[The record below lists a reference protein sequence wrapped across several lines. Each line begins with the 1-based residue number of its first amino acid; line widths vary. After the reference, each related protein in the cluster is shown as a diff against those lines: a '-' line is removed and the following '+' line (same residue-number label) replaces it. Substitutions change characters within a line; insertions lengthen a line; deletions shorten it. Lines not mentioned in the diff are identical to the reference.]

1 MTVTAA
7 VAATVIMADRV
18 DDEERVV
25 EAS

>member
-7 VAATVIMADRV
+7 VAAIVIMADRV